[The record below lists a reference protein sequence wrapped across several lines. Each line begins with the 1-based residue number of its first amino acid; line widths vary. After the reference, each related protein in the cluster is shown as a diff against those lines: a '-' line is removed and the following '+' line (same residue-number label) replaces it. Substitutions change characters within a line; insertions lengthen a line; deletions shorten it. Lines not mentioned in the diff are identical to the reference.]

1 MKKILYIFI
10 CLPLFFSCDDNN
22 SNQDSVNVNKIIE
35 KQLVGFSLTTK
46 NTELTSESGTNV
58 DISNMIVADVVKGS
72 IIRFDYKNMDF
83 TLDNTQEGA
92 LNFYSNNLELY
103 CVASSEI
110 STMSMP
116 PNGMGQ
122 TNHFNG
128 DTIVI
133 KEMTLITIDSVK
145 FVVNNF
151 QYKSE

>member
-10 CLPLFFSCDDNN
+10 CLPLFFSCDDNK
-22 SNQDSVNVNKIIE
+22 SNQDNVNVNEIIE

-116 PNGMGQ
+116 PNG
-122 TNHFNG
+122 NG
-128 DTIVI
+128 LTTYNAGDDFEITG
-133 KEMTLITIDSVK
+133 MTLIKVDTIN
-145 FVVNNF
+145 FVISNI
-151 QYKSE
+151 KSNKQ

>member
-10 CLPLFFSCDDNN
+10 CLLFFFSCDENK
-22 SNQDSVNVNKIIE
+22 SNQDSENVNKIIE
-35 KQLVGFSLTTK
+35 KQLIGFSLTTK

-58 DISNMIVADVVKGS
+58 EVSNMIVADVLKGS
-72 IIRFDYKNMDF
+72 IIRFDHKNMDF

-92 LNFYSNNLELY
+92 LNFYSNNTQLY
-103 CVASSEI
+103 CVANSEI

-116 PNGMGQ
+116 PNGMGPV
-122 TNHFNG
+122 NYFNG

-145 FVVNNF
+145 FVINNF
-151 QYKSE
+151 QYKSK

>member
-1 MKKILYIFI
+1 MKKILYILI
-10 CLPLFFSCDDNN
+10 CLPIFFSCGENN
-22 SNQDSVNVNKIIE
+22 SNQDTVNVNEIIE
-35 KQLVGFSLTTK
+35 KQLIGFSLTTK

-58 DISNMIVADVVKGS
+58 DVSDMIVADVVKGS
-72 IIRFDYKNMDF
+72 IIRFNYKNMDF

-92 LNFYSNNLELY
+92 LNFYSNNMELY
-103 CVASSEI
+103 CVANSEI

-116 PNGMGQ
+116 PNGTGP
-122 TNHFNG
+122 TNYING

>member
-1 MKKILYIFI
+1 MS
-10 CLPLFFSCDDNN
+10 LPFFFSCYENK
-22 SNQDSVNVNKIIE
+22 SNQDSINVNEIIE

-58 DISNMIVADVVKGS
+58 DVSNMIVADVVKGS

>member
-1 MKKILYIFI
+1 MS
-10 CLPLFFSCDDNN
+10 LPFFFSCYENK
-22 SNQDSVNVNKIIE
+22 SNQDSINVNEIIE

-58 DISNMIVADVVKGS
+58 DVSNMIVADVVKGS

-151 QYKSE
+151 QYKSK

>member
-10 CLPLFFSCDDNN
+10 CLLLFFSCDENK
-22 SNQDSVNVNKIIE
+22 SNQDSVNVNEIIE

-58 DISNMIVADVVKGS
+58 DVSNMIVADVVKGS

-92 LNFYSNNLELY
+92 LNFYSNNLGLY
-103 CVASSEI
+103 CVANSEI
-110 STMSMP
+110 TTMSMP
-116 PNGMGQ
+116 PNGMGP

>member
-1 MKKILYIFI
+1 MKNIFYIFI
-10 CLPLFFSCDDNN
+10 CVLFFFSCGENI
-22 SNQDSVNVNKIIE
+22 SNQDSETVNEVTE
-35 KQLVGFSLTTK
+35 KNLIGFSLTTK
-46 NTELTSESGTNV
+46 NTKLTTESGTNV
-58 DISNMIVADVVKGS
+58 DVSNMIVADVVKGS

-92 LNFYSNNLELY
+92 LNFYSNNIELY
-103 CVASSEI
+103 CIANSEI

-116 PNGMGQ
+116 PNGMGPI
-122 TNHFNG
+122 NYFNG

-145 FVVNNF
+145 FVINNF

>member
-22 SNQDSVNVNKIIE
+22 SNQDSVNVKKIIE

-151 QYKSE
+151 QYKSK